1 MIKKTL
7 YGGVAVVALLAFAS
21 HAAKANYLINLA
33 SNGGVAGA
41 YTYTYDV
48 SLDNFQRITPGV
60 IAGTGEP
67 SFFSVHDFG
76 SVTSIT
82 ETGLLATSYSFSE
95 PLVSPHAFS
104 QAAPDSATIA
114 NIQAVYTGAGNI
126 AALTALGS
134 FTVTTTL
141 APIFINTIYEAQA
154 LKSGGPSDGLP
165 AGNSTFI
172 AIPTP
177 AAVPEPGSLTLLG
190 ASLFGMGMIRRA
202 RGKRV

>member
-1 MIKKTL
+1 MIKKLL
-7 YGGVAVVALLAFAS
+7 YGGIVVAGLLAFAN
-21 HAAKANYLINLA
+21 HDARANYLINLT

-41 YTYTYDV
+41 YTYTYTV

-60 IAGTGEP
+60 IAGTGQP
-67 SFFSVHDFG
+67 SFFSIHDFG
-76 SVTSIT
+76 PVTSIT

-104 QAAPDSATIA
+104 QAAPDNATIA
-114 NIQAVYTGAGNI
+114 NIQALYTGVGNA
-126 AALTALGS
+126 AALTVLGT

-141 APIFINTIYEAQA
+141 APIFADAIYEAQA

-172 AIPTP
+172 KVPTP

-190 ASLFGMGMIRRA
+190 AGLFGVGMIRRA
-202 RGKRV
+202 RAKRA